1 MERVIEISSR
11 EFREKQK
18 AYLDLADSGAQ
29 IILKRG
35 RKQAYKLTP
44 VDDDSDFVITPELEK
59 RLEEG
64 RREYREG
71 KAISCKTK
79 EELHR
84 FLDSL

>member
-1 MERVIEISSR
+1 MGQVIEISSR

-18 AYLDLADSGAQ
+18 AYFELADKGAQ

-35 RKQAYKLTP
+35 RKQAYILTP
-44 VDDDSDFVITPELEK
+44 VYDSDFVITPELEE

-64 RREYREG
+64 RRQYREG
-71 KAISCKTK
+71 KTISFKTK
-79 EELHR
+79 EELHS

>member
-1 MERVIEISSR
+1 MGQVIEISSR

-18 AYLDLADSGAQ
+18 TYFELADKGAQ

-35 RKQAYKLTP
+35 RKQAYLLTP
-44 VDDDSDFVITPELEK
+44 VYDTDFDITPELEE

-64 RREYREG
+64 RRQYREG
-71 KAISCKTK
+71 KTISFKTK